1 MIRREARLDNPPPE
15 TATPHSRRR
24 SAVVIRS
31 WERPV
36 LLVAVILI
44 LMVGAIASMNGLI
57 SLFP

>member
-15 TATPHSRRR
+15 TATHHNGRRG
-24 SAVVIRS
+24 AVVIRS